1 MTKFKFSL
9 KSVEKYRN
17 ITLDEA
23 KANYARAV
31 SDVNKQ
37 NEIILAIKKEL
48 FDINKELNY
57 KNSQGITILE
67 HQGYKVYIKILEN
80 NIKNE
85 EDKLKG
91 LQKIEQRRR
100 KELIVAKTDV
110 MSIEKLREKRYEE
123 YRKEETKKEEL
134 ATEEFV
140 SNQLSSRK

>member
-37 NEIILAIKKEL
+37 NEVILAIKKEL
-48 FDINKELNY
+48 SEINKELNY

>member
-1 MTKFKFSL
+1 MAKFKFSL

-37 NEIILAIKKEL
+37 NDVILAIKKEL
-48 FDINKELNY
+48 SDISKELNY

-110 MSIEKLREKRYEE
+110 MSIEKIREKRFEE